1 MDEIRKKRVEE
12 ELRTEISAL
21 ILKGELKDPRIN
33 SFLSIT
39 RVDAARDGSFA
50 RVFVST
56 FEEGEAL
63 TRGVEGLN
71 NAAGFI
77 QSSVGKKIKLRLTPK
92 LRFLP
97 DEGIRQGFEMGE
109 KIKDLFS

>member
-1 MDEIRKKRVEE
+1 MDDIRKKRVEE
-12 ELRTEISAL
+12 ELRTEIASL
-21 ILKGELKDPRIN
+21 ILSGEVKDPRIN

-39 RVDAARDGSFA
+39 RVDVARDGSFA
-50 RVFVST
+50 RVYVST

-63 TRGVEGLN
+63 SRGVAGLN

-77 QSSVGKKIKLRLTPK
+77 QSSLGRKMKLRLTPK
-92 LRFLP
+92 IRFIA
-97 DEGIRQGFEMGE
+97 DEGIKQGFEMNE

>member
-1 MDEIRKKRVEE
+1 MDDIRKRRVEE
-12 ELRTEISAL
+12 ELRTEIASL
-21 ILKGELKDPRIN
+21 ILSGDVKDPRVN

-39 RVDAARDGSFA
+39 RVEAVRDGSSA

-63 TRGVEGLN
+63 SRGVEGLN

-77 QSSVGKKIKLRLTPK
+77 QSFVGKKIRLRLTPK
-92 LRFLP
+92 LRFLA
-97 DEGIRQGFEMGE
+97 DEGIRQGFEMSE
-109 KIKDLFS
+109 KIKDLFT

>member
-12 ELRTEISAL
+12 ELRSEIAAL
-21 ILKGELKDPRIN
+21 ILNGDVKDPRVN

-39 RVDAARDGSFA
+39 RVEVSRDASMA

-71 NAAGFI
+71 KAAGFL
-77 QSSVGKKIKLRLTPK
+77 QSAVGKKIRLRLTPK
-92 LRFLP
+92 LRFIE
-97 DEGIRQGFEMGE
+97 DEGIRKGFEMGE
-109 KIKDLFS
+109 KIKDLFT